1 MRSNIGRIFSIP
13 NRKKTGVEPM
23 QLAPYHESGTL
34 VKSLSIL
41 PYKYFP
47 IL

>member
-1 MRSNIGRIFSIP
+1 MRSIFDRIFSIP
-13 NRKKTGVEPM
+13 NRKKTVIEPM
-23 QLAPYHESGTL
+23 QIAPYHESGTL

-41 PYKYFP
+41 PYEYFP